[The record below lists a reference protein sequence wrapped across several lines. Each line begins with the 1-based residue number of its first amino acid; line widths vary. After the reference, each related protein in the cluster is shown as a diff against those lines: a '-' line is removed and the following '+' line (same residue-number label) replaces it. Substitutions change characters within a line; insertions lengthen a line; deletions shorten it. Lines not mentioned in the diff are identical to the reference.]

1 LLIRPK
7 VFFVLS
13 LICTLPLLL
22 LSGFLFLSSLRNAR
36 SSMRA
41 ELENE
46 LADVVADFHAV
57 LDQRRRELLTLAS
70 SESIV
75 SHFKN
80 HAGAKV
86 IPQEV
91 VSPLLKAQNSYFSLS
106 AFLPD
111 GRVLFVAEKSGNN
124 SNVTFRTETVP
135 GTKDFDFS
143 ILNTRV
149 GTLVCVVT
157 TEPSVGKLVRCG
169 APVRV
174 SGEQSN
180 AMGILVSD
188 LKLDTLIEEV
198 ADRSQLSGHSTDNV
212 LIAID
217 KSGEIV
223 YHPNQALEHQP
234 VSVAMNEFV
243 PVASEMIAGQSGSK
257 SLRSANGDE
266 WMAVYGPLA
275 LDELSLAVT
284 RNSSASMVVA
294 RRLGWIGLAGALVLG
309 IALAAVL
316 THYYQRQSYRQSES
330 IRRVSDGVAA
340 IAQGEF
346 DQSIHLSREDIQPL
360 ADNVNLLKEQLRN
373 QIAREAETR
382 QFQSFVKLSAM
393 LTHDLKNAITSLSL
407 LVSNMEQHFEN
418 EQFRADAM
426 KSLTEA
432 TEKLTGL
439 VNRLSNP
446 VTTLSGEYKRPE
458 AIDLAPRIKH
468 IIADIAG
475 PTMGHH
481 EIEIDLPPSLIAF
494 VEGERIDRVIE
505 NLVLNA
511 FEAMANKKGKLTVRG
526 GKENSDKIFI
536 TFTDT
541 GTGMS
546 RTFIEEKL
554 FHAFATTKRNGMGLG
569 LYTCREVVHANGGT
583 IEVDSKEGVGT
594 TFRVVLP
601 SPQS

>member
-1 LLIRPK
+1 
-7 VFFVLS
+7 
-13 LICTLPLLL
+13 
-22 LSGFLFLSSLRNAR
+22 
-36 SSMRA
+36 MRA

-57 LDQRRRELLTLAS
+57 LDQRKRELLTLAS

-75 SHFKN
+75 GHFNN
-80 HAGAKV
+80 HAGVSNSQSSAKPV
-86 IPQEV
+86 RSTVTPQEV
-91 VSPLLKAQNSYFSLS
+91 VLPLLNAQNSYLSLS
-106 AFLPD
+106 AFLSD
-111 GRVLFVAEKSGNN
+111 GRVLFVAEKPSNN
-124 SNVTFRTETVP
+124 SNVTFRTESVP
-135 GTKDFDFS
+135 GTKDFDVS
-143 ILNTRV
+143 SWNTREE
-149 GTLVCVVT
+149 TLVCVVV

-180 AMGILVSD
+180 FRGILVSD
-188 LKLDTLIEEV
+188 LKLDALIEEV
-198 ADRSQLSGHSTDNV
+198 AHRSQQTGQSSINV
-212 LIAID
+212 FIAID

-223 YHPNQALEHQP
+223 YHPNQALKHQP
-234 VSVAMNEFV
+234 VNVAMNEFV
-243 PVASEMIAGQSGSK
+243 PVASAMISGQTGSK
-257 SLRSANGDE
+257 VFRSSNGEE
-266 WMAVYGPLA
+266 WMAVYGPFGFE
-275 LDELSLAVT
+275 ELSLAVT
-284 RNSSASMVVA
+284 RNSSASMVVV
-294 RRLGWIGLAGALVLG
+294 RRLGWTGLAAAFVLG

-316 THYYQRQSYRQSES
+316 SHYYQRQTYRQSES

-346 DQSIHLSREDIQPL
+346 DEAIHLSREDIRPL
-360 ADNVNLLKEQLRN
+360 AENVNLLKEQLRN

-418 EQFRADAM
+418 EQFRVDAM

-439 VNRLSNP
+439 VDRLTNP

-458 AIDLAPRIKH
+458 TVDLAPRIKR
-468 IIADIAG
+468 IISEIAG
-475 PTMGHH
+475 PTVGQH
-481 EIEIDLPPSLIAF
+481 EITIDLPPSLIAL
-494 VEGERIDRVIE
+494 VDPERIDRVIE

-526 GKENSDKIFI
+526 GKENSDRVFL
-536 TFTDT
+536 TFADT

-554 FHAFATTKRNGMGLG
+554 FHAFATTKKNGMGLG

-601 SPQS
+601 SPPS